1 MDIREFSNKIAEATK
16 NMSDEERTSLMKMF
30 ESVSGDISTVTP
42 AQAQPAP
49 APAGSHEHPAYYSS
63 IAAATTQVDED
74 GVPVGPT
81 ERLVR
86 LKENFLK
93 QVPSIT
99 THRARA
105 VTKITKEN
113 PGMPKIEL
121 RAKCFRYCCETAPLV
136 IQDNELIV
144 GAPNGAPRAGAFSP
158 DIAWRWMVDEIDT
171 IGSRPQDPFYI
182 SDEDKRVMRDELFP
196 FWEGKSVDE
205 YCESQYREA
214 GVWELSGESFVS
226 DCSYHAVNGGGD
238 SNPGYDVILMK
249 KGMIDIQNEA
259 KEHLAMLDYENPDD
273 LDKIYFYKSVI
284 DTTEGVMTY
293 ARRMSQYAA
302 ELAAKETNPQRKE
315 ELLKISEVNA
325 KVPAHKPDTFWEA
338 IQAVWTIESLLP
350 VEENQTGMS
359 IGRVDQYMYPYY
371 KADLDAG
378 RMNNFQAFEL
388 AGCML
393 IKMSEMM
400 WITSEGGSK
409 FFAGYQPFVNMC
421 VGGLTRDGRDATNEL
436 TYLLMDAVRHVK
448 IYQPSLACRIN
459 NKSPQKYMKKIVD
472 VVRSGMGFPACHFD
486 DTHIKM
492 MLAKGV
498 SIEDARDYCLM
509 GCVEP
514 QKAGRLYQWTSTAY
528 TQWPIC
534 IELVLNHGVPLWYG
548 KQVTPDLGDLDQYQ
562 TYEQFDAAVKEQIK
576 YVTKWTAVATVISQR
591 VHRDLAPKP
600 LMSIM
605 YEGCMEKGKDVSAG
619 GAMYNFGPGVVWS
632 GLATYADAMA
642 AIKKLV
648 FDDKKYTL
656 KQLNEALKADF
667 EGYDQIKADCLAA
680 PKYGN
685 ADDYAD
691 MIAADLINFTE
702 MEHRK
707 YKTLYSV
714 LSHGTL
720 SISNNTPFGQLT
732 GASAG
737 GRRAWT
743 PLSDGISP
751 TQGADFNG
759 PTAIIK
765 SVAKLSNDNM
775 NIGMVHNF
783 KLMAGL
789 LDTPEGENGIIT
801 LLRTACAFGNGEM
814 QFNYMDN
821 NTLIDAQKHPEN
833 YKDLV
838 VRVAGYSAFFTELC
852 KDVQDEIISRTMLTK
867 F

>member
-42 AQAQPAP
+42 AQAHPAP

-249 KGMIDIQNEA
+249 KGMLDIQNEA

-685 ADDYAD
+685 DDDYAD
-691 MIAADLINFTE
+691 LIAADLINFTE
-702 MEHRK
+702 MEHRQ
-707 YKTLYSV
+707 YKTLYSI

-737 GRRAWT
+737 GRKAWT

>member
-1 MDIREFSNKIAEATK
+1 VDIREFSNKLAEATK
-16 NMSDEERTSLMKMF
+16 NMSDEERASLMKMF
-30 ESVSGDISTVTP
+30 ESVSGEITKSEGPSTNNTYT
-42 AQAQPAP
+42 ASE
-49 APAGSHEHPAYYSS
+49 G
-63 IAAATTQVDED
+63 T
-74 GVPVGPT
+74 GVPDGIT
-81 ERLVR
+81 ERLR
-86 LKENFLK
+86 KLKENFLK
-93 QVPSIT
+93 QVPSVT
-99 THRARA
+99 TYRARA
-105 VTKITKEN
+105 ITKIAKEN
-113 PGMPKIEL
+113 PGMPKILL

-144 GAPNGAPRAGAFSP
+144 GSPCGKPRAGAFSP
-158 DIAWRWMVDEIDT
+158 DIAWRWMRDEIDT

-182 SDEDKRVMRDELFP
+182 SDEDKRIMREELFP
-196 FWEGKSVDE
+196 YWEGKSLDE
-205 YCESQYREA
+205 TCEDQYREA
-214 GVWELSGESFVS
+214 GLWELSGESFVS

-259 KEHLAMLDYENPDD
+259 REHLKNLDYANPQDI
-273 LDKIYFYKSVI
+273 DKIYFYKSII
-284 DTTEGVMTY
+284 DTTEGVMAY
-293 ARRMSQYAA
+293 ARRLSAYAA
-302 ELAAKETNPQRKE
+302 ELAQKETNPKRKA
-315 ELLKISEVNA
+315 ELLKISEINA
-325 KVPAHKPDTFWEA
+325 KVPANKPSTFWEA
-338 IQAVWTIESLLP
+338 IQAVWTIESLLV

-359 IGRVDQYMYPYY
+359 IGRVDQYMYPFY
-371 KADLDAG
+371 KADIESG
-378 RMNNFQAFEL
+378 RMNDFEAFEL

-421 VGGLTRDGRDATNEL
+421 VGGVTRDGRDATNDL
-436 TYLLMDAVRHVK
+436 TYLLMDAVRHVR
-448 IYQPSLACRIN
+448 IYQPSLAARIH
-459 NKSPQKYMKKIVD
+459 NKSPQKYLKKIVD

-514 QKAGRLYQWTSTAY
+514 QKSGRLYQWTSTGY
-528 TQWPIC
+528 TQWPIA
-534 IELVLNHGVPLWYG
+534 IELTLNHGVPLWYG
-548 KQVTPDLGDLDQYQ
+548 KQVTPDFGDVSQYK
-562 TYEQFDAAVKEQIK
+562 TFEEFDRAVKEQIK
-576 YVTKWTAVATVISQR
+576 YITKWTSVATVISQR
-591 VHRDLAPKP
+591 VHRDMAPKP
-600 LMSIM
+600 LMSLM
-605 YEGCMEKGKDVSAG
+605 YEGCMENGKDVSAG

-632 GLATYADAMA
+632 GLATYADSMA

-656 KQLNEALKADF
+656 AQLNEALKADF
-667 EGYDQIKADCLAA
+667 VGYEQVRKDCLDA

-685 ADDYAD
+685 DDDYAD
-691 MIAADLINFTE
+691 FIASDIIYFTE

-707 YKTLYSV
+707 FKTLYSV

-732 GASAG
+732 GASAN
-737 GRRAWT
+737 GRKAWL

-751 TQGADFNG
+751 TQGADYKG

-765 SVAKLSNDNM
+765 SVSKLANDNM

-789 LDTPEGENGIIT
+789 LDTPEGEEGIIS
-801 LLRTACAFGNGEM
+801 LLRTASIFGNGEM
-814 QFNYMDN
+814 QFNYLDN
-821 NTLIDAQKHPEN
+821 KNLIEAQKNPQM
-833 YKDLV
+833 YRDLV
-838 VRVAGYSAFFTELC
+838 VRVAGYSAFFVELC
-852 KDVQDEIISRTMLTK
+852 KDVQDEIISRTVLK
-867 F
+867 NF

>member
-1 MDIREFSNKIAEATK
+1 MDIKEFSAKLAEATK
-16 NMSDEERTSLMKMF
+16 ELSSEERQALMKMF
-30 ESVSGDISTVTP
+30 ASVSDEVKKDDIVTETLASEEGTAIP
-42 AQAQPAP
+42 NGITKRLQA
-49 APAGSHEHPAYYSS
+49 
-63 IAAATTQVDED
+63 
-74 GVPVGPT
+74 
-81 ERLVR
+81 
-86 LKENFLK
+86 LKDNYLE

-99 THRARA
+99 TYRARA
-105 VTKITKEN
+105 ITKIAKEN
-113 PGMPKIEL
+113 PGMPKIVL

-136 IQDNELIV
+136 IQDHELIV
-144 GAPNGAPRAGAFSP
+144 GAPNGKPRAGAFSP
-158 DIAWRWMVDEIDT
+158 DIAWRWMEDEIDT
-171 IGSRPQDPFYI
+171 IGNRPQDPFYI
-182 SDEDKRVMRDELFP
+182 SDEDKKIMREELFP
-196 FWEGKSVDE
+196 FWKGKSVDE
-205 YCESQYREA
+205 YCEDQYREA

-226 DCSYHAVNGGGD
+226 DCSYHALNGGGD

-249 KGMIDIQNEA
+249 KGMLDIQNEA
-259 KEHLAMLDYENPDD
+259 KAHLEELDYENPEDIE
-273 LDKIYFYKSVI
+273 KIYFYKSII
-284 DTTEGVMTY
+284 DTTEGVMIY
-293 ARRMSQYAA
+293 ARRMADYAA
-302 ELAAKETNPQRKE
+302 ELAAKETNPRRKA
-315 ELLKISEVNA
+315 ELLKISEVNR
-325 KVPAHKPDTFWEA
+325 KVPAHKPETFWEA
-338 IQAVWTIESLLP
+338 IQAVWTIESLLV

-359 IGRVDQYMYPYY
+359 IGRVDQYMYPYF
-371 KADLDAG
+371 KADLEEG
-378 RMNNFQAFEL
+378 RMNEFQAFEL

-421 VGGLTRDGRDATNEL
+421 VGGVTRQGRDATNEL

-448 IYQPSLACRIN
+448 VYQPSLACRIHN
-459 NKSPQKYMKKIVD
+459 HSPREYLKKIVD
-472 VVRSGMGFPACHFD
+472 VVRAGMGFPACHFD

-514 QKAGRLYQWTSTAY
+514 QKSGRLYQWTSTAY

-534 IELVLNHGVPLWYG
+534 IELVLNKGVPLWYG
-548 KQVTPDLGDLDQYQ
+548 KQVCPDMGDLSRFT
-562 TYEQFDAAVKEQIK
+562 TYEEFEAAVKEEIK
-576 YVTKWTAVATVISQR
+576 YITKWTDVATVISQR

-605 YEGCMEKGKDVSAG
+605 YEGCMENGKDVSSG

-632 GLATYADAMA
+632 GLATYADSMA

-648 FDDKKYTL
+648 FDDKKYSL
-656 KQLNEALKADF
+656 QELNEGLKADF
-667 EGYDQIKADCLAA
+667 VNYDRMRTDCLNA

-685 ADDYAD
+685 DDDYAD
-691 MIAADLINFTE
+691 LIAADLINFTE
-702 MEHRK
+702 SEHRK

-732 GASAG
+732 GASAN
-737 GRRAWT
+737 GRKAWT

-751 TQGADFNG
+751 TQGADYKG

-765 SVAKLSNDNM
+765 SISKMSNDSM

-783 KLMAGL
+783 KIMSGL
-789 LDTPEGENGIIT
+789 LDTPEGEESLIT
-801 LLRTACAFGNGEM
+801 LLKTACHLGNGEM
-814 QFNYMDN
+814 QFNYLDN
-821 NTLIDAQKHPEN
+821 NTLIEAQKHPEQ
-833 YKDLV
+833 YRDLI
-838 VRVAGYSAFFTELC
+838 VRVAGYSAFFVELC

>member
-182 SDEDKRVMRDELFP
+182 ADEDKRVMRDELFP

-284 DTTEGVMTY
+284 DTTEGVMAY

-548 KQVTPDLGDLDQYQ
+548 KQVTPDMGDLDQYQ
-562 TYEQFDAAVKEQIK
+562 TYEQFDAAVKEQIR

-605 YEGCMEKGKDVSAG
+605 YEGCMEKGRDVSAG

-632 GLATYADAMA
+632 GLATYTDAMA

-685 ADDYAD
+685 DDDYAD

-737 GRRAWT
+737 GRKAWT

-821 NTLIDAQKHPEN
+821 KTLIDAQKHPEN

>member
-1 MDIREFSNKIAEATK
+1 MDIKEFSAKLAEATK
-16 NMSDEERTSLMKMF
+16 ELSSEERTALMKMF
-30 ESVSGDISTVTP
+30 ASVSDEVKKDDVVTEILVSDEGTEIP
-42 AQAQPAP
+42 NGITKRLQA
-49 APAGSHEHPAYYSS
+49 
-63 IAAATTQVDED
+63 
-74 GVPVGPT
+74 
-81 ERLVR
+81 
-86 LKENFLK
+86 LKDNYLE

-99 THRARA
+99 TYRARA
-105 VTKITKEN
+105 ITKIAKEN
-113 PGMPKIEL
+113 PGMPKIVL

-136 IQDNELIV
+136 IQDHELIV
-144 GAPNGAPRAGAFSP
+144 GAPNGKPRAGAFSP
-158 DIAWRWMVDEIDT
+158 DIAWRWMEDEIDT

-182 SDEDKRVMRDELFP
+182 SDEDKKIMREELFP
-196 FWEGKSVDE
+196 FWKGKSVDE
-205 YCESQYREA
+205 YCEDQYREA

-226 DCSYHAVNGGGD
+226 DCSYHALNGGGD

-259 KEHLAMLDYENPDD
+259 KAHLEELDYENPDD
-273 LDKIYFYKSVI
+273 IEKIYFYKSII
-284 DTTEGVMTY
+284 DTTEGVMIY
-293 ARRMSQYAA
+293 ARRMADYAA
-302 ELAAKETNPQRKE
+302 ELAAKETNPKRKA
-315 ELLKISEVNA
+315 ELLKISEVNR

-338 IQAVWTIESLLP
+338 IQAVWTIESLLV

-359 IGRVDQYMYPYY
+359 IGRVDQYMYPYF
-371 KADLDAG
+371 KADLEEG
-378 RMNNFQAFEL
+378 RMNEFQAFEL

-421 VGGLTRDGRDATNEL
+421 VGGVTRQGRDATNEL

-448 IYQPSLACRIN
+448 VYQPSLACRIHN
-459 NKSPQKYMKKIVD
+459 HSPREYLKKIVD
-472 VVRSGMGFPACHFD
+472 VVRAGMGFPACHFD

-514 QKAGRLYQWTSTAY
+514 QKSGRLYQWTSTAY

-548 KQVTPDLGDLDQYQ
+548 KQVCPDMGDLSRFK
-562 TYEQFDAAVKEQIK
+562 TYEEFEAAVKEEIK
-576 YVTKWTAVATVISQR
+576 YITKWTDVATVISQR

-605 YEGCMEKGKDVSAG
+605 YEGCMENGKDVSSG

-632 GLATYADAMA
+632 GLATYADSMA

-648 FDDKKYTL
+648 FDEKKYTL
-656 KQLNEALKADF
+656 QELNEGLKADF
-667 EGYDQIKADCLAA
+667 ANNDRMRTDCLNA

-685 ADDYAD
+685 DDDYAD
-691 MIAADLINFTE
+691 LIAADLINFTE
-702 MEHRK
+702 AEHRK

-720 SISNNTPFGQLT
+720 SISNNTPFGQMT
-732 GASAG
+732 GASAN
-737 GRRAWT
+737 GRKAWT

-751 TQGADFNG
+751 TQGADFKG

-765 SVAKLSNDNM
+765 SISKMSNDSM

-783 KLMAGL
+783 KIMTGL
-789 LDTPEGENGIIT
+789 LDTPEGEESLIT
-801 LLRTACAFGNGEM
+801 LLKTACHLGNGEM
-814 QFNYMDN
+814 QFNYLDN
-821 NTLIDAQKHPEN
+821 NTLIEAQKHPEQ
-833 YKDLV
+833 YRDLI
-838 VRVAGYSAFFTELC
+838 VRVAGYSAFFVELC

-867 F
+867 I